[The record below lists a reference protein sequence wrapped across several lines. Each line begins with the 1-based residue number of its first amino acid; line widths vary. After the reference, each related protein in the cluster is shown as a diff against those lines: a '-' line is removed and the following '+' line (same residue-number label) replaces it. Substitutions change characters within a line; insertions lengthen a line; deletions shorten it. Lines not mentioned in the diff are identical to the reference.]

1 MSDAADLYM
10 TSNGDAVVALT
21 TYKKEQD
28 KTAQTN
34 QPANN
39 SKSGSS
45 FPEEELAIFKSMWDS
60 VSSDLP
66 DQALPDPQTMT
77 AEDWNKAQRAK
88 SGLALERVLSAGRT
102 LRDNVSQFTDNLIE
116 LPADAIK
123 ESLKLGRGVSRV
135 VKQSKTALANDLRR
149 LGWDISEGA
158 EDVVDFLADVP
169 MEATVKST
177 EYLMESMGFVD
188 FQLDEKRLGADI
200 GSSYKNKVAF
210 LANVSNQVADEMEA
224 VNLVI
229 KGERAVLF
237 SKIGGSIK
245 NAASEVGAGI
255 KNVAKNITESEEF
268 DPSDIGYNPAQN
280 TGLAAP
286 AFDPAMAQ
294 QIIKP
299 IVEAVTQSITTS
311 LTPEIKAPPSMTREQ
326 SASNAAQYSE
336 NIGQPIDGLT
346 PKEQD
351 EVRRYP
357 LKEVLERQKDAREHR
372 DDLTTTDFRPEN
384 PIDFDNTKKIN
395 RWMEL
400 HNKNIENKLTAKEKK
415 EFKRLVKYLDT
426 RGLLPEG

>member
-1 MSDAADLYM
+1 MYSSKGFSREYDGIDGWGADFTQDIRARLLDLMDKRSGSKTAEIAVMDQNRQKGVVKTLKQLTPSTSSKTQSSVQTSTTQQISTNSSLYQPSISLHTPAILLHPNKEQAKDLQDINEIKDATGLNVSDAADLYM

-116 LPADAIK
+116 VPADAIK

-188 FQLDEKRLGADI
+188 F
-200 GSSYKNKVAF
+200 N
-210 LANVSNQVADEMEA
+210 
-224 VNLVI
+224 
-229 KGERAVLF
+229 
-237 SKIGGSIK
+237 
-245 NAASEVGAGI
+245 
-255 KNVAKNITESEEF
+255 
-268 DPSDIGYNPAQN
+268 
-280 TGLAAP
+280 
-286 AFDPAMAQ
+286 
-294 QIIKP
+294 
-299 IVEAVTQSITTS
+299 
-311 LTPEIKAPPSMTREQ
+311 
-326 SASNAAQYSE
+326 
-336 NIGQPIDGLT
+336 
-346 PKEQD
+346 
-351 EVRRYP
+351 
-357 LKEVLERQKDAREHR
+357 
-372 DDLTTTDFRPEN
+372 
-384 PIDFDNTKKIN
+384 
-395 RWMEL
+395 
-400 HNKNIENKLTAKEKK
+400 
-415 EFKRLVKYLDT
+415 
-426 RGLLPEG
+426 